1 MTTTILLVRHG
12 QTKSNVTGFYMGWSD
27 EDLNEVG
34 YSQAQRLSE
43 RLAAQPIDAVYT
55 SPLQR
60 ARTTASIVAQPHQV
74 EPEELDDLIEIRLGA
89 WQGLHRDEIKR
100 RWPDLWRQVTIDP
113 SDVVFPDGESLN
125 QVSERSI
132 RAFQKIAEANHGRQA
147 ALVTHE
153 IVVKVIA
160 AHVLGVA
167 HNIYRRLEINNASLT
182 VVRMT
187 NDRAQLITLN
197 DISHLES

>member
-12 QTKSNVTGFYMGWSD
+12 QTTSNVTGFYMGWSD

-43 RLAAQPIDAVYT
+43 RLADQPIDAVYT

-60 ARTTASIVAQPHQV
+60 TRTTASILSQPHGV
-74 EPEELDDLIEIRLGA
+74 EPEVLDDLIEIRLGA

-125 QVSERSI
+125 QVSERGI
-132 RAFQKIAEANHGRQA
+132 RAFQKIAEANQGRQA